1 MKLRHQVS
9 TLLAMA
15 GLFASATLLGGA
27 NCAPKDCPD
36 EVLPTVRAVVECSPA
51 AIAFAETSDER
62 EPWIAEI
69 RSPEED
75 AWTPCQLD
83 QLGYDVDD
91 AQVCAQPSPAEP
103 FRAACARGSGNYEL
117 RARQGSLVSET
128 LVINVSQGRCGA
140 DTEHVTL
147 TLDVP

>member
-1 MKLRHQVS
+1 MKLRSQVS

-36 EVLPTVRAVVECSPA
+36 VEFPTVRAVVECSPA

-62 EPWIAEI
+62 DAWTVEI

-75 AWTPCQLD
+75 EWTPCQV
-83 QLGYDVDD
+83 GYNTVD
-91 AQVCAQPSPAEP
+91 ALLCAQPSPAEP

-117 RARQGSLVSET
+117 RARQGSLGSET